1 MTNWTDNQLD
11 AIKKRGNKVLVSAA
25 AGSGKTAVLT
35 ERVIKYILEGN
46 NIDRLLIVT
55 FTIAAAAEMKSRIKK
70 RLLEEKQS
78 DHIKNQLILIEN
90 AKITT
95 MDAFYNELVK
105 QNFYKLNILPNF
117 NIMDD
122 ISSRVL
128 SDKVIKDILEN
139 EFINNDFIYL
149 LDTIGVNDVTLIK
162 DIIEKISMFLDSKPF
177 YKKVL
182 NKILEDYKSN
192 SFEESIWYNLLKDK
206 LNDDINMYINIYESI
221 ISKLESYDKL
231 YNQANTELSKLK
243 SLLKLNN
250 INELFLNIRNFN
262 FDRLQTPRGFSEEQE
277 VLKYKAIREDLK
289 ESIKELNKDITYIT
303 EEEYIEQSNISY
315 KTLNKLFSIVINYK
329 DKILEEK
336 IKLNSFT
343 FSDISNFALEL
354 LVDENNKK
362 TELAETLSKDF
373 DEILIDEY
381 QDTNELQ
388 NIIFS
393 AISKNSTNLFMV
405 GDVKQSIYRFRKARP
420 EIFINDK
427 REAESNK
434 NINVI
439 NLSTNFRSKKEIINF
454 CNSLFREIMSE
465 KVGDINYNKDE
476 ELVYGSNYNNDDK
489 VEINIINKKVDI
501 EDEDNYLTDVQKE
514 AVYVADSIKKLI
526 DSNYEIYDKRLD
538 QNRYVKPSDIVLLFR
553 SKDNMDIFRRA
564 LLKRNIDAYS
574 ENNELYFD
582 NYEVKL
588 IYAILQ
594 IIDNSYID
602 IPFVATLSS
611 PLFNFT
617 FDEIVEIRK
626 INRFSSIYENLEQ
639 INTIKSKEFINKL
652 DSYKEYSKTN
662 SISSLISYI
671 YQDLDYINIIQSIG
685 NSDEKR
691 KNSIQMIKYAQDY
704 EKNFSSNLSN
714 FIKYIQD
721 ITDNEIKVKGINPL
735 PNETCVKLITIHS
748 SKGLEYPVVYLVEAG
763 KKFNFIDLYQDFLI
777 DDDYGMAFRIK
788 DKDLNIKMD
797 TMQYICIKDEL
808 KNKAIS
814 EEIRILYVA
823 ITRAKEHLVI
833 TGTCANYD
841 HLFEKASLKK
851 IDNKISE
858 SYMKNT
864 KSYLEQIAPSLNN
877 KDISLNIISSAIIDE
892 KEFEEELVEKED
904 KLDIDIEITD
914 FNKIERNISVTNMKD
929 QNIYIRKLESMD
941 INKAEIGTLYHKLFE
956 LLEVKKYS
964 EIELKESINKLV
976 DKNIFQKEDISK
988 LNINNIYK
996 FYKSD
1001 IYNKLLESTYYKKE
1015 YEIFF
1020 EIDNI
1025 LVDGII
1031 DLVFIY
1037 DNIYYIID
1045 YKSDIVNNIS
1055 ILKDRYIKQ
1064 LELYEKAIIQK
1075 QSVNK
1080 VKKYIYSIYLSEFI
1094 EV

>member
-1 MTNWTDNQLD
+1 MINWTDKQLD
-11 AIKKRGNKVLVSAA
+11 AIRKRGNKVLVSAA

-46 NIDRLLIVT
+46 NIDKLLIVT
-55 FTIAAAAEMKSRIKK
+55 FTIAAAAEMKSRIKR
-70 RLLEEKQS
+70 RLLEEKQN
-78 DHIKNQLILIEN
+78 DHIRNQLILIEN

-95 MDAFYNELVK
+95 MDSFYNELVK
-105 QNFYKLNILPNF
+105 QNFYKLNILSNF

-122 ISSRVL
+122 VSSKVF
-128 SDKVIKDILEN
+128 SDRVIKDMFEN
-139 EFINNDFIYL
+139 ELNNDFIYL

-162 DIIEKISMFLDSKPF
+162 DIIEKVSVFLDSKPF
-177 YKKVL
+177 YKKLL

-192 SFEESIWYNLLKDK
+192 SFEESILYNLLKDK
-206 LNDDINMYINIYESI
+206 LSDDINMYINIYESI
-221 ISKLESYDKL
+221 INKLEPYDKI
-231 YNQANTELSKLK
+231 YSQANMELSKLK

-262 FDRLQTPRGFSEEQE
+262 FDRLQTPRGCTEEQE
-277 VLKYKAIREDLK
+277 IVKYKAIREDLK
-289 ESIKELNKDITYIT
+289 EGIKNLNKDITFIT
-303 EEEYIEQSNISY
+303 EEEYIKQSNISY
-315 KTLNKLFSIVINYK
+315 KALNKLFDIVINYK
-329 DKILEEK
+329 EKMLEKK
-336 IKLNSFT
+336 IKINSFT
-343 FSDISNFALEL
+343 FSDISNFALQL
-354 LVDENNKK
+354 LVDENNNK
-362 TELAETLSKDF
+362 TELAESLSNEY

-388 NIIFS
+388 NTIFNS
-393 AISKNSTNLFMV
+393 ISKNSKNLFIV

-427 REAESNK
+427 KEAESNK
-434 NINVI
+434 NANLI

-454 CNSLFREIMSE
+454 CNNLFSEIMSE

-476 ELVYGSNYNNDDK
+476 ELVYGSNYNGEDK
-489 VEINIINKKVDI
+489 VEINIINKKVDF

-526 DSNYEIYDKRLD
+526 DSNYEIYDKNLD
-538 QNRYVKPSDIVLLFR
+538 KNRYVKPSDIVLLFR

-588 IYAILQ
+588 IYSILQ

-602 IPFVATLSS
+602 IPLVATLSS

-617 FDEIVEIRK
+617 FDEIIEIRK

-639 INTIKSKEFINKL
+639 INTIKSKKFINKL
-652 DSYKEYSKTN
+652 DIYKEYSKTN

-714 FIKYIQD
+714 FIKYVQD
-721 ITDNEIKVKGINPL
+721 IIDNEIKVKGINPL
-735 PNETCVKLITIHS
+735 PNETCVKLLTIHS

-777 DDDYGMAFRIK
+777 DDDYGMAFRIRN
-788 DKDLNIKMD
+788 KDLNIKLD
-797 TMQYICIKDEL
+797 TIQYICIKDEL

-841 HLFEKASLKK
+841 YLFEKASLKK
-851 IDNKISE
+851 VDNKVSE
-858 SYMKNT
+858 NYIKNT
-864 KSYLEQIAPSLNN
+864 KSYLEQIAPVLNN
-877 KDISLNIISSAIIDE
+877 KDIYLNIISSTDINE
-892 KEFEEELVEKED
+892 KEFEEEIVEKQD
-904 KLDIDIEITD
+904 KIDIDIEIINFD
-914 FNKIERNISVTNMKD
+914 KIKRNVSVTKMKE
-929 QNIYIRKLESMD
+929 QNTYIRKLESMD
-941 INKAEIGTLYHKLFE
+941 TNKAEIGTLYHKLFE
-956 LLEVKKYS
+956 LLETKKYN
-964 EIELKESINKLV
+964 EIELKESISKLI
-976 DKNIFQKEDISK
+976 DNNIFKKADISK
-988 LNINNIYK
+988 LSINNIYK

-1001 IYNKLLESTYYKKE
+1001 IYNKLLESTYYEKE

-1020 EIDNI
+1020 EIDNM

-1045 YKSDIVNNIS
+1045 YKSDIVNNIN
-1055 ILKDRYIKQ
+1055 ILKDRYSKQ
-1064 LELYEKAIIQK
+1064 LEIYEKAIIQK
-1075 QSVNK
+1075 HKVKK

-1094 EV
+1094 EI